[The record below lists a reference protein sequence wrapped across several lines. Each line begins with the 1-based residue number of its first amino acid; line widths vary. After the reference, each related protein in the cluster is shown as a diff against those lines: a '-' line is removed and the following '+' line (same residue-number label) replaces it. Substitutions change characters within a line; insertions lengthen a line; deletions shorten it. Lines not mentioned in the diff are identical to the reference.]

1 MAAADFTGDSPHRML
16 ASKAR
21 TLATSSKDIKTEK
34 AAEVHNLWSV
44 TSFVINKNNGLQ
56 VDESSGFVPALGSGR
71 K

>member
-1 MAAADFTGDSPHRML
+1 MAAADFTGDSPLRML

-44 TSFVINKNNGLQ
+44 ASFVMNKNNGL
-56 VDESSGFVPALGSGR
+56 
-71 K
+71 